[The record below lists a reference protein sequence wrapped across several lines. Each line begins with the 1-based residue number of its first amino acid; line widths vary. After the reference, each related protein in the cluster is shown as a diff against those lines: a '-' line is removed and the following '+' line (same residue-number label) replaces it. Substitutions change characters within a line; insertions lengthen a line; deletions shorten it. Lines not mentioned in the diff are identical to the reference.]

1 MYLNPITVDGT
12 TYNFTEESLKEL
24 IKSEIYA
31 KSRLES
37 LRTETQESYR
47 KLASA
52 RSAVYDFFTEAF
64 DGATDEDE
72 TTVTRDE
79 VNELLEAIGSDI
91 LSTTWSATVEITV
104 TVTGIKATS
113 PEEVEDMITDNIEV
127 SGYDLELHDP
137 DVRVQDIER
146 E

>member
-1 MYLNPITVDGT
+1 MMYLNPITVDGT

-24 IKSEIYA
+24 IKSETSA
-31 KSRLES
+31 KLRLES
-37 LRTETQESYR
+37 VQLEAQETYR
-47 KLASA
+47 KIASI
-52 RSAVYDFFTEAF
+52 RSKVYDFFSEAF
-64 DGATDEDE
+64 DDGTDEA
-72 TTVTRDE
+72 TVERDN
-79 VNELLEAIGSDI
+79 VNELLESIGSDI
-91 LSTTWSATVEITV
+91 LTTTWSATVEITV

-113 PEEVEDMITDNIEV
+113 PEEVEDIITDNIEV

>member
-24 IKSEIYA
+24 IKSESSS
-31 KSRLES
+31 KSRLQQVQLEA
-37 LRTETQESYR
+37 QEAYR
-47 KLASA
+47 KLTSI
-52 RSAVYDFFTEAF
+52 RSNVYDFFSEAF
-64 DGATDEDE
+64 DGVTDEAM
-72 TTVTRDE
+72 VTRDD
-79 VNELLEAIGSDI
+79 VNELLESIGSDV
-91 LSTTWSATVEITV
+91 LTTTWSATVEITV
-104 TVTGIKATS
+104 TVSGIKATS
-113 PEEVEDMITDNIEV
+113 PEEVEDIINDNIEV

>member
-1 MYLNPITVDGT
+1 VYLNPITVDGI

-24 IKSEIYA
+24 IKSEAYS
-31 KSRLES
+31 KGRLDS
-37 LRTETQESYR
+37 TRTEAQEAYR
-47 KLASA
+47 KLADI
-52 RSAVYDFFTEAF
+52 RSKVYDFFNEAF

-72 TTVTRDE
+72 ATVQRDD
-79 VNELLEAIGSDI
+79 VNALLESIGSDI

-113 PEEVEDMITDNIEV
+113 PEEVEDIITDNIEV

-137 DVRVQDIER
+137 DVRVQEIER

>member
-1 MYLNPITVDGT
+1 VYLNPITVDAV

-24 IKSEIYA
+24 IKSETAA
-31 KSRLES
+31 KRKHEAVSNEVQEAYKRLIS
-37 LRTETQESYR
+37 I
-47 KLASA
+47 
-52 RSAVYDFFTEAF
+52 RSKVYDFFSEAF
-64 DGATDEDE
+64 DDGSDEAT
-72 TTVTRDE
+72 VNRDD
-79 VNELLEAIGSDI
+79 VNELLEAIGSDV
-91 LSTTWSATVEITV
+91 LTTTWSATVEITV

-113 PEEVEDMITDNIEV
+113 PEEVEDIITDNIEV

>member
-24 IKSEIYA
+24 IKSEAAA
-31 KSRLES
+31 KRKHEAVS
-37 LRTETQESYR
+37 TEAQEAYR
-47 KLASA
+47 KLIKV
-52 RSAVYDFFTEAF
+52 RNEVHDYFTEAF
-64 DGATDEDE
+64 DGSVDEDE

-79 VNELLEAIGSDI
+79 VNALLESIGSDI
-91 LSTTWSATVEITV
+91 LTTTWSATVEITV
-104 TVTGIKATS
+104 TISGIKATS
-113 PEEVEDMITDNIEV
+113 PEEVEDIITDNIEV

-137 DVRVQDIER
+137 DVRVSDIER